1 MDQVRYL
8 MNKIFIAIQLIITN
22 LTIIGCVEVLP
33 SESNNPG
40 FVVVNCLLN
49 DNDVQFLS
57 LSRSTK
63 VEDEANLTP
72 VTDAKAYLY
81 DISGGKFIIGPFV
94 HNKEGV
100 YSINYRPIPGKTYLL
115 EIITH
120 DGAEILA
127 RTEMPVIQP
136 FLPLSPNKIYL
147 SMRNQTKD
155 GFIPDIISVPTTQD
169 LSSAYFFFM
178 GLNYTLSNM
187 VLTTRLT
194 SNFINDEA
202 LTNIP
207 KDYQISP
214 ILNIHRNLEFSQ
226 KDPISDFNKLA
237 PGDNNDT
244 RYWLYF
250 KVTNSVIA
258 LNNGN
263 RLVVHLNIDTTLMN
277 AFCFKTLSDEYNSYI
292 TSVMEKA
299 WTFQD
304 PSGLSSMFDITNVYT
319 NISGGFGVFGAYS
332 DIYFFYKGSQFVN
345 FHIAQTQE
353 TISREMITSY
363 MLSIN
368 WNDIHDVTYTPSIKR
383 YIEWLRLNQ

>member
-1 MDQVRYL
+1 M
-8 MNKIFIAIQLIITN
+8 
-22 LTIIGCVEVLP
+22 
-33 SESNNPG
+33 
-40 FVVVNCLLN
+40 
-49 DNDVQFLS
+49 
-57 LSRSTK
+57 
-63 VEDEANLTP
+63 
-72 VTDAKAYLY
+72 
-81 DISGGKFIIGPFV
+81 
-94 HNKEGV
+94 
-100 YSINYRPIPGKTYLL
+100 
-115 EIITH
+115 
-120 DGAEILA
+120 
-127 RTEMPVIQP
+127 
-136 FLPLSPNKIYL
+136 
-147 SMRNQTKD
+147 
-155 GFIPDIISVPTTQD
+155 
-169 LSSAYFFFM
+169 
-178 GLNYTLSNM
+178 
-187 VLTTRLT
+187 
-194 SNFINDEA
+194 
-202 LTNIP
+202 
-207 KDYQISP
+207 
-214 ILNIHRNLEFSQ
+214 EFSQ

-299 WTFQD
+299 CTFQD
-304 PSGLSSMFDITNVYT
+304 LLGLSSMFVITNVYT